1 MSNEELQ
8 PQPFILVQGQ
18 RVGLGALR
26 QDLIPTYLKW
36 RSDLEVL
43 RGTGESAQIP
53 TVEAIQAWYEQATSP
68 GNRDVHF
75 TIYDLDDLAPVG
87 TAVLVRV
94 DQHAGTAEFG
104 LTIGERRNQGLGTEA
119 TRLVLDWAFTVM
131 GLHNILLVTFSWNL
145 PAIRAYSK
153 AGFREIGRRRGA
165 VVTYGQRHDQ
175 VLMDAVADEF
185 TDSVLAKQAPPT
197 TEPPGRPRATDDAR

>member
-131 GLHNILLVTFSWNL
+131 GLRNILLVTFSWNL

>member
-1 MSNEELQ
+1 SCCWCRSITGMTKEEPQ

-26 QDLIPTYLKW
+26 HDLIPTYLKW

-43 RGTGESAQIP
+43 RGTGASSQIP
-53 TVEAIQAWYEQATSP
+53 TLEAIQTWYEQATSP
-68 GNRDVHF
+68 GNTDVHF

-87 TAVLVRV
+87 TALLVRV

-104 LTIGERRNQGLGTEA
+104 LTIGERRNQGLGPEA
-119 TRLVLDWAFTVM
+119 TRLVLNWAFTVM
-131 GLHNILLVTFSWNL
+131 GLHNILLVPFSWNL
-145 PAIRAYSK
+145 ASIRAYSK

-165 VVTYGQRHDQ
+165 GVTYGQRHDQ
-175 VLMDAVADEF
+175 VLIEAVADGVLG
-185 TDSVLAKQAPPT
+185 SVLA
-197 TEPPGRPRATDDAR
+197 

>member
-131 GLHNILLVTFSWNL
+131 GLRNILLVTFSWNL

-197 TEPPGRPRATDDAR
+197 TEPPGRPRAVDDAR

>member
-1 MSNEELQ
+1 MINEEPNQEPL
-8 PQPFILVQGQ
+8 ILVAGQ

-26 QDLIPTYLKW
+26 RDLIPTYVRW

-43 RGTGESAQIP
+43 RALGESDQ
-53 TVEAIQAWYEQATSP
+53 VATA
-68 GNRDVHF
+68 
-75 TIYDLDDLAPVG
+75 L
-87 TAVLVRV
+87 LVRV
-94 DQHAGTAEFG
+94 DQRAGTAEFG

-119 TRLVLDWAFTVM
+119 TKLVLDWAFTVM
-131 GLHNILLVTFSWNL
+131 GLHNLLLLTFSWNL

-165 VVTYGQRHDQ
+165 VVTLGQRYDQ

-185 TDSVLAKQAPPT
+185 TDSVLAKHAPPDA
-197 TEPPGRPRATDDAR
+197 EASDRP

>member
-1 MSNEELQ
+1 MTDEEAKQQRL
-8 PQPFILVQGQ
+8 FLVQGQ

-26 QDLIPTYLKW
+26 HDLIPAYLRW
-36 RSDLEVL
+36 RSDLEVM
-43 RGTGESAQIP
+43 RGTGQSSQVP
-53 TVEAIQAWYEQATSP
+53 SVEAIQAWYEQATSP

-87 TAVLVRV
+87 TALLVRV
-94 DQHAGTAEFG
+94 NQHDGTAEFG
-104 LTIGERRNQGLGTEA
+104 LTIGERRNQGLGREA
-119 TRLVLDWAFTVM
+119 TKLVLDWAFTIM

-165 VVTYGQRHDQ
+165 VVTYGQRYDQ

-185 TDSVLAKQAPPT
+185 TDSVLAKHAPKA
-197 TEPPGRPRATDDAR
+197 ESPGQP

>member
-1 MSNEELQ
+1 MTAEEPKQEPL
-8 PQPFILVQGQ
+8 ILVAGR

-26 QDLIPTYLKW
+26 RDLIPTYVRW

-43 RGTGESAQIP
+43 RGQGDSIHVP
-53 TVEAIQAWYEQATSP
+53 TVEAMQAWYVQATQP
-68 GNRDVHF
+68 GYGEVHF
-75 TIYDLDDLAPVG
+75 TIYDLNDLAPVG
-87 TAVLVRV
+87 TALLVRV

-119 TRLVLDWAFTVM
+119 TKLVLDWAFTVM
-131 GLHNILLVTFSWNL
+131 GLHNVLLVTFSWNR

-153 AGFREIGRRRGA
+153 AEFREIGRRRGA
-165 VVTYGQRHDQ
+165 VVTFGQRYDQ

-185 TDSVLAKQAPPT
+185 TDSVLAKHAPPDA
-197 TEPPGRPRATDDAR
+197 EASDRP

>member
-1 MSNEELQ
+1 MINEEPNQ
-8 PQPFILVQGQ
+8 EPTILVAGQ

-26 QDLIPTYLKW
+26 RDLIPTYVRW

-43 RGTGESAQIP
+43 RGMGESDQVP
-53 TVEAIQAWYEQATSP
+53 TVEAMEAWYERATTP
-68 GNRDVHF
+68 GNGEVHF
-75 TIYDLDDLAPVG
+75 TIYDLNDLAPVG
-87 TAVLVRV
+87 TALLVRV
-94 DQHAGTAEFG
+94 DQRAGTAEFG

-119 TRLVLDWAFTVM
+119 TKLVLDWAFTVM
-131 GLHNILLVTFSWNL
+131 GLHNVLLVTFSWNL

-165 VVTYGQRHDQ
+165 VVTLGQRYDQ

-185 TDSVLAKQAPPT
+185 TDSVLAKHAPPDA
-197 TEPPGRPRATDDAR
+197 EASDRP

>member
-1 MSNEELQ
+1 MTEEEPKQQRL
-8 PQPFILVQGQ
+8 ILVQSQ

-26 QDLIPTYLKW
+26 HDLIPAYLRW
-36 RSDLEVL
+36 RSDPEVM
-43 RGTGESAQIP
+43 RGTGQSSQVP
-53 TVEAIQAWYEQATSP
+53 TVEVVQAWFEQATRP
-68 GNRDVHF
+68 GNSEIHF

-87 TAVLVRV
+87 TALLVRV
-94 DQHAGTAEFG
+94 NQHDGTAEFG
-104 LTIGERRNQGLGTEA
+104 LTIGERRNQGLGSEA
-119 TRLVLDWAFTVM
+119 TKLVLDWAFTVM

-165 VVTYGQRHDQ
+165 VLTLGQRYDQ

-185 TDSVLAKQAPPT
+185 SDSVLAKQSPPNA
-197 TEPPGRPRATDDAR
+197 ESPGRP

>member
-1 MSNEELQ
+1 MTEEEPKQQRL
-8 PQPFILVQGQ
+8 ILVQGQ

-26 QDLIPTYLKW
+26 HDLIPAYLRW
-36 RSDLEVL
+36 RSDPEVM
-43 RGTGESAQIP
+43 RGTGESTQAP

-68 GNRDVHF
+68 GNTDVHF

-87 TAVLVRV
+87 TALLVRV
-94 DQHAGTAEFG
+94 NQHDGTAEFG
-104 LTIGERRNQGLGTEA
+104 LTIGERRNQGLGSEA
-119 TRLVLDWAFTVM
+119 TKLVLDWAFTVM

-165 VVTYGQRHDQ
+165 VLTFGQRYDQ

-185 TDSVLAKQAPPT
+185 TDSVLAKHALPEAESPD
-197 TEPPGRPRATDDAR
+197 RP

>member
-1 MSNEELQ
+1 MTSEELKHE
-8 PQPFILVQGQ
+8 PPIIVRG
-18 RVGLGALR
+18 RRAGLGPLR
-26 QDLIPTYLKW
+26 RELIPAYARWQT
-36 RSDLEVL
+36 DLEVM
-43 RGTGESAQIP
+43 RGVGHSGRVP
-53 TVEAIQAWYEQATSP
+53 RVEATEAWYEQATRPEST
-68 GNRDVHF
+68 DVHF
-75 TIYDLDDLAPVG
+75 TIYALDDLAPVG
-87 TAVLVRV
+87 TALLVRV

-131 GLHNILLVTFSWNL
+131 GLHNILLVTFAWNL
-145 PAIRAYSK
+145 SAIRAYSK

-185 TDSVLAKQAPPT
+185 TESVLAKQAPPSAQS
-197 TEPPGRPRATDDAR
+197 PGRA

>member
-1 MSNEELQ
+1 MTNEELQ

-26 QDLIPTYLKW
+26 HDLVSTYLKW

-43 RGTGESAQIP
+43 RGAGESSQVP
-53 TVEAIQAWYEQATSP
+53 TVEAMQAWYEQATRP
-68 GNRDVHF
+68 GSREVHF

-87 TAVLVRV
+87 TTQLVRV
-94 DQHAGTAEFG
+94 DQHAGTADFG

-131 GLHNILLVTFSWNL
+131 GLHNIFLVTFAWNL

-175 VLMDAVADEF
+175 VLMDAVADDF
-185 TDSVLAKQAPPT
+185 TDSVLAKQTPPNA
-197 TEPPGRPRATDDAR
+197 ESPGPV

>member
-1 MSNEELQ
+1 MTDEEPKQQRL
-8 PQPFILVQGQ
+8 ILVQGQ

-26 QDLIPTYLKW
+26 HDLIPAYLRW
-36 RSDLEVL
+36 RSDPEVM
-43 RGTGESAQIP
+43 RGTGRSTQVP
-53 TVEAIQAWYEQATSP
+53 TVEAMQAWYEQATRP
-68 GNRDVHF
+68 GNTEVHF
-75 TIYDLDDLAPVG
+75 TIYDLNDGAPVG
-87 TAVLVRV
+87 TALLVRV

-185 TDSVLAKQAPPT
+185 SDSVLAKQAPQQA
-197 TEPPGRPRATDDAR
+197 ESPGRA

>member
-197 TEPPGRPRATDDAR
+197 TEPPGRPRAVDDAR

>member
-1 MSNEELQ
+1 MTDEEPKQQRL
-8 PQPFILVQGQ
+8 ILVQGQ

-26 QDLIPTYLKW
+26 HDLIPAYLRW
-36 RSDLEVL
+36 RSDPEVM
-43 RGTGESAQIP
+43 RGTGSSSQAP
-53 TVEAIQAWYEQATSP
+53 TVEAMQAWYEQATRP
-68 GNRDVHF
+68 GNREVHF
-75 TIYDLDDLAPVG
+75 TIYDLDDVAPVG
-87 TAVLVRV
+87 TALLVRV

-165 VVTYGQRHDQ
+165 VVTYGQRYDQ

-185 TDSVLAKQAPPT
+185 TDSVLAKQAPNA
-197 TEPPGRPRATDDAR
+197 ESPGRR

>member
-1 MSNEELQ
+1 MTNEELQ

-18 RVGLGALR
+18 RVGLGTLR

-43 RGTGESAQIP
+43 RGTGESAQVP
-53 TVEAIQAWYEQATSP
+53 TVEAMQAWYEQATSP
-68 GNRDVHF
+68 GGRDVHF

-131 GLHNILLVTFSWNL
+131 GLHNILLVTFSWNWT
-145 PAIRAYSK
+145 AICAYTK

-165 VVTYGQRHDQ
+165 VVTYGQRYDQ
-175 VLMDAVADEF
+175 VLMEAVADEF
-185 TDSVLAKQAPPT
+185 TDSILAKQAPPN
-197 TEPPGRPRATDDAR
+197 TESSGRS

>member
-1 MSNEELQ
+1 MTDEEPKQQRL
-8 PQPFILVQGQ
+8 ILVRGQ

-26 QDLIPTYLKW
+26 HDLIPAYLRW
-36 RSDLEVL
+36 RSDPEVK
-43 RGTGESAQIP
+43 RGTGGSTQDP
-53 TVEAIQAWYEQATSP
+53 TMEAMQAWYEQATRP
-68 GNRDVHF
+68 GSIEVHF
-75 TIYDLDDLAPVG
+75 TIYDLDDVAPVG
-87 TAVLVRV
+87 TALLVRV

-104 LTIGERRNQGLGTEA
+104 LSIGERRNQGLGTEA

-185 TDSVLAKQAPPT
+185 TDSVLAKQAPNADS
-197 TEPPGRPRATDDAR
+197 PGRA

>member
-1 MSNEELQ
+1 MTEEEPKQQRL
-8 PQPFILVQGQ
+8 ILVQGQ

-26 QDLIPTYLKW
+26 HDLIPAYLRW
-36 RSDLEVL
+36 RSDPEVM
-43 RGTGESAQIP
+43 RGTGQSSQVP
-53 TVEAIQAWYEQATSP
+53 TVEAVQAWFEQATRP
-68 GNRDVHF
+68 GNSEIHF

-87 TAVLVRV
+87 TALLVRV
-94 DQHAGTAEFG
+94 NQHDGTAEFG
-104 LTIGERRNQGLGTEA
+104 LTIGERRHQGLGSEA
-119 TRLVLDWAFTVM
+119 TKLVLDWAFTVM

-165 VVTYGQRHDQ
+165 VLTLGQRYDQ

-185 TDSVLAKQAPPT
+185 SDSVLAKQSPPNA
-197 TEPPGRPRATDDAR
+197 ESPGRP

>member
-1 MSNEELQ
+1 MTEEEPKQQRL
-8 PQPFILVQGQ
+8 ILVQSQ

-26 QDLIPTYLKW
+26 HDLIPAYLRW
-36 RSDLEVL
+36 RSDPEVM
-43 RGTGESAQIP
+43 RGTGQSSQVP
-53 TVEAIQAWYEQATSP
+53 TVEAVQAWFEQATRP
-68 GNRDVHF
+68 GNCEIHF

-87 TAVLVRV
+87 TALLVRV
-94 DQHAGTAEFG
+94 NQHDGTAEFG
-104 LTIGERRNQGLGTEA
+104 LTIGERRNQGLGSEA
-119 TRLVLDWAFTVM
+119 TKLVLDWAFTVM

-165 VVTYGQRHDQ
+165 VLTLGQRYDQ

-185 TDSVLAKQAPPT
+185 SDSVLAKQSPPNA
-197 TEPPGRPRATDDAR
+197 ESPGRP

>member
-1 MSNEELQ
+1 MTDPEPQ

-26 QDLIPTYLKW
+26 HDLIPTYLKW

-43 RGTGESAQIP
+43 RGTGESSQIP
-53 TVEAIQAWYEQATSP
+53 TVEAIQAWYQQATSP

-104 LTIGERRNQGLGTEA
+104 LTIGERRGRGLGTEA
-119 TRLVLDWAFTVM
+119 TKLVLDWAFTVM

-185 TDSVLAKQAPPT
+185 TDSVLAKQAPPNA
-197 TEPPGRPRATDDAR
+197 ESPDRP